1 MAAMSGEGSWRAWYS
16 AARPRTLTATLA
28 PLALAGVM
36 AIDHKVFDAPVFAL
50 ALLGA
55 LLLQVATNLINEYA
69 DWRRGTDRYKQAG
82 QGMTIKQGVLPARSV
97 GVGALLSLGGGVLAG
112 LILLVREGPDLLSS
126 PLMWIGVG
134 GVLVAVAYTAGPLPL
149 SRLGLGEVAAG
160 VFMGPLMVLGAW
172 YVQARCLTWQALLAS
187 LPLALM
193 VAAILH
199 ANNLRDM
206 EADRAVGKRTLAVR
220 FGWRAA
226 RSEYLLLVSGSY
238 VMLLLLTASGDIPWP
253 ALLALLT
260 LPEALQLQRQAL
272 ATTDVNLLHVVQGR
286 TARLHGRFGGAL
298 ALGWLLAAIAG
309 VGSAPLP
316 PNLCM

>member
-1 MAAMSGEGSWRAWYS
+1 MAAMSGEGSLRAWYS

-36 AIDHKVFDAPVFAL
+36 TIDHGVFDAPVFAL

-97 GVGALLSLGGGVLAG
+97 GIGALLSLGGGVLAG
-112 LILLVREGPDLLSS
+112 LLLLGREGPDLMAS
-126 PLMWIGVG
+126 PLLWIGAG

-160 VFMGPLMVLGAW
+160 IFMGPLMVLGAW
-172 YVQARCLTWQALLAS
+172 YVQARCLSWQALLAS

-206 EADRAVGKRTLAVR
+206 EADRAVGKKTLAVR

-226 RSEYLLLVSGSY
+226 RAEYLLLVSGSY
-238 VMLLLLTASGDIPWP
+238 VALLLLAVSGDIPWP

-260 LPEALQLQRQAL
+260 LPEATQLQRQAL
-272 ATTDVNLLHVVQGR
+272 ATRDVSLLHAVQGR

-298 ALGWLLAAIAG
+298 ALGWLLAVLVGA
-309 VGSAPLP
+309 GSAPLP
-316 PNLCM
+316 PNLCV

>member
-1 MAAMSGEGSWRAWYS
+1 MATMSPESSWRAWYS

-36 AIDHKVFDAPVFAL
+36 AIDHGVFDAPVFAL
-50 ALLGA
+50 ALVGA

-82 QGMTIKQGVLPARSV
+82 QGMTIKQGVLPARQV
-97 GVGALLSLGGGVLAG
+97 RAGALLSLGAGVLAG
-112 LILLVREGPDLLSS
+112 LLLLLREGPDLLAS
-126 PLMWIGVG
+126 PLLWIGAG
-134 GVLVAVAYTAGPLPL
+134 GVLVAITYTAGPLPL
-149 SRLGLGEVAAG
+149 SRLGLGELAAG
-160 VFMGPLMVLGAW
+160 IFMGPLMVLGAW
-172 YVQARCLTWQALLAS
+172 YVQARCLSWQVLLAS

-226 RSEYLLLVSGSY
+226 RAEYLLLVSGSY
-238 VMLLLLTASGDIPWP
+238 VLLLLLAATGDIPWP

-260 LPEALQLQRQAL
+260 LPEALRLQRQAL
-272 ATTDVNLLHVVQGR
+272 ATTDVSLLHGVQGG

-298 ALGWLLAAIAG
+298 ALGWLLVALAG
-309 VGSAPLP
+309 AGSAPLP
-316 PNLCM
+316 PTLCM